1 LGRAFLVIAL
11 ILFAAGTL
19 WINYKVKVDIQ
30 GGGGGGSHP
39 TEMGHVKV
47 GQPAPTF
54 SALDVSNRMVSLAD
68 YRGRKVVLLDFWAT
82 WCGPCRMEM
91 VELQSLLDKSKGG
104 KFEILS
110 LDQQESSNQAAA
122 FINRKKYGFH
132 VLLDDG
138 QVSAKYGVR
147 AIPTL
152 VLVDTNGVVRWLQV
166 GYSPNSDELS
176 NTVKNLTEH

>member
-1 LGRAFLVIAL
+1 
-11 ILFAAGTL
+11 L

-30 GGGGGGSHP
+30 GGGGSGGHP
-39 TEMGHVKV
+39 TEMGNVKV
-47 GQPAPTF
+47 GQPAPAF
-54 SALDVSNRMVSLAD
+54 SVLDVSNRMVSLAD

-91 VELQSLLDKSKGG
+91 VELQSLLEKSKTA

-110 LDQQESSNQAAA
+110 LDQQESSNQVTA

-147 AIPTL
+147 GIPTL
-152 VLVDTNGVVRWLQV
+152 VLVDTNGVIRWLQV
-166 GYSPNSDELS
+166 GYSENSDDLR
-176 NTVKNLTEH
+176 NTVKNLTGQ